1 MWWLLLL
8 LLFNKYKYKENST
21 WFEAIRVYK
30 SLSQKLCHKAYT
42 ARVSQLVRNS
52 HYSLAY
58 TFKYMCTL
66 TACLANENNTQT
78 PSTTPTHTHRT
89 RSNTA
94 VARRTIQRVAFAQA
108 KSTCYNNVYRVFSLV
123 KLEWSGGEARA
134 KRNRERDS
142 TQPSGINQL
151 SIEIRGVKIVSC
163 RYCVWN
169 PLLCACRESNTQKQN
184 NIQTHLSLL
193 VFTICN
199 IVYVARIGTIS

>member
-42 ARVSQLVRNS
+42 ARVSRLVRNS

-58 TFKYMCTL
+58 TFKHMCTL

-89 RSNTA
+89 LSNTA
-94 VARRTIQRVAFAQA
+94 EARRTIQRVAFAQA

-142 TQPSGINQL
+142 TQPSGTGFSWVSKSAASRLFHADIVF
-151 SIEIRGVKIVSC
+151 EIRCCARVVNRTLKNKIIFK
-163 RYCVWN
+163 
-169 PLLCACRESNTQKQN
+169 P
-184 NIQTHLSLL
+184 
-193 VFTICN
+193 
-199 IVYVARIGTIS
+199 ISRF